1 MEGNIRIIVF
11 WNFQG
16 RNGKG
21 SIYVWAAG
29 NGGHKQDS
37 CATDGYASS
46 IYTIAVGSV
55 DQYGDH
61 AYYDEVCT
69 SKMAVTFNHNTG
81 SVKRKQIV
89 SLVTDQGERSCVSR
103 LSYTVASKDSEL
115 NLD

>member
-1 MEGNIRIIVF
+1 MEGDVLCC
-11 WNFQG
+11 NFQG

-29 NGGHKQDS
+29 NGGHNQDS

-55 DQYGDH
+55 DQHGH
-61 AYYDEVCT
+61 RAYYDEVCT

-81 SVKRKQIV
+81 NAKRKQIV
-89 SLVTDQGERSCVSR
+89 CSLVYLQIEV
-103 LSYTVASKDSEL
+103 KW
-115 NLD
+115 